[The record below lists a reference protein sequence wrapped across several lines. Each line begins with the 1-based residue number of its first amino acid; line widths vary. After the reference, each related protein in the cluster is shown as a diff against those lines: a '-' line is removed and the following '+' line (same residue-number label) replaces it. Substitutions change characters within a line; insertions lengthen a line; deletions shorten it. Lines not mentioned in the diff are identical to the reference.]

1 MKQKKI
7 QIKRYG
13 VDKLFET
20 HPVWSSNR
28 LHVVLNENF
37 MGNLVLR
44 KLVSYYGTYTQ
55 GGPWGR
61 LWMRQNYDPTITND
75 SRMYQS
81 IRFDIRVTLKSVLPG
96 VREKFSEKVESSKL
110 NFMGSTLKTQNYYCI
125 NEVCACSE
133 EIKLIVQS
141 APIREVVH
149 GGEGWFYTDTFTAI
163 HNTMKRQA
171 VKLFRDILYVGD
183 DFKPDPSI
191 IIEDAVDKDEKETS
205 GNAESSKVG
214 EEEEEEGE
222 FRGFALVGDS
232 ESDES
237 DESDDDDDE

>member
-1 MKQKKI
+1 M
-7 QIKRYG
+7 
-13 VDKLFET
+13 
-20 HPVWSSNR
+20 WSSNR

-205 GNAESSKVG
+205 GNAESSKV

>member
-1 MKQKKI
+1 M
-7 QIKRYG
+7 
-13 VDKLFET
+13 DKLFET

-28 LHVVLNENF
+28 LHIILNENF

-110 NFMGSTLKTQNYYCI
+110 TFMGSTLKTQNYYCI

-163 HNTMKRQA
+163 LNTMKRQA

-191 IIEDAVDKDEKETS
+191 MIEEVDGTDEKESS
-205 GNAESSKVG
+205 GNV
-214 EEEEEEGE
+214 EEEEEE
-222 FRGFALVGDS
+222 RGLQGFELLGDS
-232 ESDES
+232 ESD
-237 DESDDDDDE
+237 DDEE